1 MSRPRPASATAPAD
15 LFSTVGAA
23 LYPLQPLPS
32 LPGANRDGFEDL
44 IPDRLFPAAVLVPL
58 VARRD
63 GLQVLLTRRH
73 QGLRHHAGQV
83 SFPGGRIEPG
93 DSGPVAAALREAH
106 EEVGLEPGDAE
117 PLGLLDPL
125 VTISAFHVWPV
136 VARVDACFEA
146 LIDRREVDAA
156 FEVPLEFLLD
166 PRNCSRA
173 GAEFGGRMRYWSEFR
188 YEGHRI
194 WGATAAMLVNLRDR
208 MQAEA

>member
-1 MSRPRPASATAPAD
+1 MSRSRTVPAPAPAD
-15 LFSTVGAA
+15 AFTSILPA

-58 VARRD
+58 VERRG
-63 GLQVLLTRRH
+63 GLQVVLTQRH

-106 EEVGLEPGDAE
+106 EEVGLEPGDAD

-136 VARVDACFEA
+136 VARVDGGFEA
-146 LIDRREVDAA
+146 RIDRREVDAA

-166 PRNCSRA
+166 PANCSRA
-173 GAEFGGRMRYWSEFR
+173 GAEFGGRMRYWSEFH
-188 YEGHRI
+188 YAGHRI
-194 WGATAAMLVNLRDR
+194 WGATAAMLVNLRER
-208 MQAEA
+208 MQARG